1 MKKFEDY
8 YVKIPFIYSFDI
20 YGVDFSLR
28 YKNKEKFPTKIG
40 IILSIIS
47 ILGIIIISVKS
58 LVEIFNKNNFS
69 LVSNEN
75 KINNFYQIDLN
86 DFPIFLG
93 ILDSNN
99 IIQNFDERIYKIEA
113 KSELV
118 NIYYENNYRKLNKTY
133 KTIILE
139 NCSNNSKLKKN
150 NYFFKENISNYLCF
164 KENQNLKFYGKHLNL
179 IEGYSSLEINLK
191 KCSKNCKND
200 SEIEKKIKNE
210 NLILFYLSDKI
221 NHYNKSNPINLGF
234 DSLVFSMSNLLSKE
248 ITIFFSPNEY
258 LSDNGIL
265 FHNNKKYNFYQFNQ
279 LSIDLFEKKND
290 NILKIIFSSSEY
302 QINYK
307 RKYSKIQD
315 TIASIGGIINFIYI
329 ICKNIAL
336 YFAKKTVSFE
346 ITDSLVNKKCK
357 KSCHFISNRNYKIY
371 NNNNN
376 KNKKIFEPNILIKSM
391 KNINRLSLIDNNLN
405 MCQKKYVEK
414 KNKYFN
420 NNNNNVNIYKNNS
433 NLFHN
438 NTYTKLIYYESDI
451 ENSNIYFEKEEISN
465 EKLQDFFKLNEK
477 KIKNSNKKSNV
488 QKYEFK
494 WYEYFI
500 PHFLLKRMHKYKL
513 LCLYTDI
520 FHSYLSIEHII
531 PVIERFSKYCKEKSS
546 KSKNIKF
553 FENQN
558 KISNSFRIFNNIK

>member
-1 MKKFEDY
+1 MKKLDDY

-58 LVEIFNKNNFS
+58 MIDIFNKNNFS

-86 DFPIFLG
+86 DFPIILG

-99 IIQNFDERIYKIEA
+99 IIQNIDESIYKIEA

-133 KTIILE
+133 NKIILE
-139 NCSNNSKLKKN
+139 NCSNNSKLKKQN
-150 NYFFKENISNYLCF
+150 FFKENISNYLCF
-164 KENQNLKFYGKHLNL
+164 QENQDLKFYGKHLNL
-179 IEGYSSLEINLK
+179 FEGYSSIEINLK

-210 NLILFYLSDKI
+210 NLILFYLSNKI

-234 DSLVFSMSNLLSKE
+234 DSLVFSMSNLLTKE
-248 ITIFFSPNEY
+248 FTIFFSPNEY

-265 FHNNKKYNFYQFNQ
+265 FHSNKKYNFYQFNE
-279 LSIDLFEKKND
+279 LSIDLLEKKND

-302 QINYK
+302 QINFK

-315 TIASIGGIINFIYI
+315 TIASIGGIINIIYI

-336 YFAKKTVSFE
+336 YFAKKTVLFE
-346 ITDSLVNKKCK
+346 ITDSLVNEKCK
-357 KSCHFISNRNYKIY
+357 KSCHLISNKKYLNNK

-376 KNKKIFEPNILIKSM
+376 IDNKIVFEPNIIINSM
-391 KNINRLSLIDNNLN
+391 KNINRLSLKENNLN
-405 MCQKKYVEK
+405 INHKKFIENNYKCE
-414 KNKYFN
+414 KYFN
-420 NNNNNVNIYKNNS
+420 KNDNISNKNNS

-438 NTYTKLIYYESDI
+438 NTFSKLIYFESDN
-451 ENSNIYFEKEEISN
+451 ENSKIYFEKEEINN
-465 EKLQDFFKLNEK
+465 EKLQDFFKLNE
-477 KIKNSNKKSNV
+477 IKLKNKDEKSNI
-488 QKYEFK
+488 QKYNFK

-531 PVIERFSKYCKEKSS
+531 PVIERFSKYCKEKPS
-546 KSKNIKF
+546 KLKILGNKN
-553 FENQN
+553 N
-558 KISNSFRIFNNIK
+558 ISNSFRIFNNIK